1 MYQVLVPID
10 DNVERGLS
18 QAEFVENLPRANE
31 EVEATLTHVLQTEGS
46 DLPEPMATPSRVRAV
61 REVRDHL
68 QDAGIKPEI
77 REAAVPPADGIRDLA
92 DTIDADLIAM
102 GGRKRSPTG
111 KVLFG
116 SVTQSVLLNTNR
128 AVAVTGRRE

>member
-1 MYQVLVPID
+1 MYQVLVPVD

-18 QAEFVENLPRANE
+18 QAEFVANLPRANE
-31 EVEATLTHVLQTEGS
+31 EVEATLTHVLQTKGE
-46 DLPEPMATPSRVRAV
+46 DLPEPMATPSRVQAV
-61 REVRDHL
+61 REVRDQLHE
-68 QDAGIKPEI
+68 DGVRTEI
-77 REAAVPPADGIRDLA
+77 REAEIPPADGIRKLA
-92 DTIDADLIAM
+92 DDVDADLIAM
-102 GGRKRSPTG
+102 GGRKRSPAG

>member
-10 DNVERGLS
+10 NSVERALS
-18 QAEFVENLPRANE
+18 QGAFIENLPRAND
-31 EVEATLTHVLQTEGS
+31 EVEATLTHVLQTDGS
-46 DLPEPMATPSRVRAV
+46 DLPEPMATPSRVESV
-61 REVRDHL
+61 RKARDHL
-68 QDAGIKPEI
+68 QDAGVKTNI
-77 REAAVPPADGIRDLA
+77 REASAPPADGILELA

-102 GGRKRSPTG
+102 GGRKRSPAG

-128 AVAVTGRRE
+128 AVAVTGRRG

>member
-18 QAEFVENLPRANE
+18 QADFVATLPRANE
-31 EVEATLTHVLQTEGS
+31 EVEATLTHVLQTDGA

-61 REVRDHL
+61 REARDDL
-68 QDAGIKPEI
+68 QDAGISTEI
-77 REAAVPPADGIRDLA
+77 READVPPAEGIRELA
-92 DTIDADLIAM
+92 EDIDADLIAM
-102 GGRKRSPTG
+102 GGRKRSPAG

-128 AVAVTGRRE
+128 AVAVTGRRG